1 METVLLNSD
10 SKKDINLLISL
21 AKKIGVSV
29 KIISSKE
36 KVVIEKVSIE
46 ESKVEKNL
54 GKLMKEGI
62 KSPNVS
68 RDDIM
73 KALK

>member
-36 KVVIEKVSIE
+36 KVIIEKITVD

-54 GKLMKEGI
+54 GKLIQTGLE
-62 KSPNVS
+62 SSNVS
-68 RDDIM
+68 RDDVM